1 MNFKTT
7 YILAGILAAIL
18 LLLGT
23 AVFLGPENPGGDAYL
38 LPTVRAAST
47 KVDADDIDKIVIER
61 TKSADGLESMTLV
74 RDKVS
79 GLWTI
84 ESPGPFRA
92 DDGQVREL
100 VRQLFEARNDDR
112 AERPRSDSEWGLDSP
127 SGTVVVSSES
137 KGKSFTINLG
147 KTSPGTTSAVVY
159 MKSSDRQ
166 GAIAVL
172 KSTVAT
178 LFKTSKALRDP
189 YLLASSSSDIT
200 KFEISEGK
208 KTPIEVKKS
217 GEQWRYAK
225 PADWGDAE
233 MGAFGAPEEK
243 EKTPAGVN
251 AVLTAISNIRVS
263 HTDEKV
269 TDYVADAA
277 TDLAK
282 YGLDPSKDRILKLS
296 IDRSVVAKSVGDDKA
311 GATTNVPVT
320 LLVAVGKKEG
330 EKYFAALDEAK
341 KNIVRVPARDID
353 PLLKLLDDPGALRDK
368 TLVKVSGKFDAF
380 DIEGPSG
387 KLEFRRTADKPW
399 QLWRPGS
406 TAATELD
413 TTIVE
418 TFLNQITQKDSIK
431 SFINGPVKDQ
441 ELGLDKPQATI
452 SLWVNGIVTADAKK
466 EEAKTEKKDE
476 KASPKPDS
484 DKPQL
489 VSTGPKLKLTIG
501 KTEGPLV
508 IVRRT
513 GTPDTLVAKVDGSL
527 ATNALRGPVAYLDKN
542 LPSFNPGAQDPSE
555 NVTRLK
561 LVRAGKTVE
570 IAREKADTPWKFISP
585 AEQSGLAVSANTVR
599 GLLGTINN
607 LRALS
612 IISEK
617 ATDAQLDK
625 DFGLK
630 APTTQVVVTTGKDKE
645 AKTWEFTFGK
655 ETPEK
660 TGFFAKQSWRDLV
673 FTIDKLTPATLEAEL
688 AETTLFAGTEIA
700 KIETVRMVGWQAV
713 TGSPFTLELQRV
725 QGKWQS
731 KSPANFAIDSAKVDK
746 FLSDVT
752 NLRVEKF
759 VSFATPAKP
768 EQNFDPAKGGMS
780 LEFTSSGE
788 KETRKLWLGKSEGD
802 FQVAQASKIPGAIFT
817 LRNASLA
824 PALAKPAHF
833 NP

>member
-38 LPTVRAAST
+38 LPSVRAAST

-61 TKSADGLESMTLV
+61 SKPTDGLESVTLV
-74 RDKVS
+74 KDKAS
-79 GLWTI
+79 GLWMI
-84 ESPGPFRA
+84 ETPGPFRA
-92 DDGQVREL
+92 DDGQVKEL

-112 AERPRSDSEWGLDSP
+112 AERPRSDSEWGLDNP
-127 SGTVVVSSES
+127 SGKVVLSSAA
-137 KGKSFTINLG
+137 KGKSFTIDLG
-147 KTSPGTTSAVVY
+147 NTSPGTTSAVVY

-166 GAIAVL
+166 GAVAVL

-178 LFKTSKALRDP
+178 LFKTSKSLRDP

-200 KFEISEGK
+200 RFEISEGK
-208 KTPIEVKKS
+208 KNPIEVKKAA
-217 GEQWRYAK
+217 ELWRYAK

-233 MGAFGAPEEK
+233 MGAFGAPDEK

-251 AVLTAISNIRVS
+251 AVLTALSNIRVS

-282 YGLDPSKDRILKLS
+282 YGLDPAKDRILKLS
-296 IDRSVVAKSVGDDKA
+296 IDRSVVAKAVGEEKA
-311 GATTNVPVT
+311 GPPANVPVT

-330 EKYFAALDEAK
+330 DKYFAALDEAK

-368 TLVKVSGKFDAF
+368 TLVKITGKFDAF

-387 KLEFRRTADKPW
+387 KLEFRRPADKPW

-406 TAATELD
+406 TTATELD

-418 TFLNQITQKDSIK
+418 TFLNQVTQKDSIK
-431 SFINGPVKDQ
+431 SFVNGPIKDAD
-441 ELGLDKPQATI
+441 LGLDKPQATI
-452 SLWVNGIVTADAKK
+452 ALWVNGIVTPDAKK
-466 EEAKTEKKDE
+466 DDPKADNKDP
-476 KASPKPDS
+476 KASLPANA

-489 VSTGPKLKLTIG
+489 VTTGAKVRLLLG

-508 IVRRT
+508 VVRRT
-513 GTPDTLVAKVDGSL
+513 GTADPLVAKVDVSL

-542 LPSFNPGAQDPSE
+542 LPSFNPAAQDPTE
-555 NVTRLK
+555 NVTKVK
-561 LVRAGKTVE
+561 LVRNGKTVE
-570 IAREKADTPWKFISP
+570 IEREKADAPWKFITP
-585 AEQSGLAVSANTVR
+585 KEQSALAVSGNTVR

-612 IISEK
+612 IVSEK
-617 ATDAQLDK
+617 ATEAQLDK

-630 APTTQVVVTTGKDKE
+630 TPNTQVVVTTGKDKE
-645 AKTWEFTFGK
+645 AKTWEFSFGK

-660 TGFFAKQSWRDLV
+660 NGFFAKQSWRDMV
-673 FTIDKLTPATLEAEL
+673 FAIDKLTPATLEAEI
-688 AETTLFAGTEIA
+688 AETTLFAGTDIT

-713 TGSPFTLELQRV
+713 TGSPFTLELQRA
-725 QGKWQS
+725 QGKWQA
-731 KSPANFAIDSAKVDK
+731 KTPVNFAIDTTKVDK
-746 FLSDVT
+746 FLADVT

-759 VSFATPAKP
+759 VSFATPPKP
-768 EQNFDPAKGGMS
+768 EQNFDPSKGGMS
-780 LEFTSSGE
+780 LEFTVSGE
-788 KETRKLWLGKSEGD
+788 KETKKLWLGKTEGE
-802 FQVAQASKIPGAIFT
+802 FQLAQSSKIPGAIFT
-817 LRNASLA
+817 LRQASVA

>member
-18 LLLGT
+18 ILLGT

-38 LPTVRAAST
+38 LPSVRAAST

-61 TKSADGLESMTLV
+61 AKPTDGLESVTLV
-74 RDKVS
+74 KDKTS
-79 GLWTI
+79 GLWMI
-84 ESPGPFRA
+84 EIPGPFRA

-112 AERPRSDSEWGLDSP
+112 AERPRSDSEWGLETP
-127 SGTVVVSSES
+127 SGKVVLSSES

-147 KTSPGTTSAVVY
+147 NTSPGTTSAVVY

-178 LFKTSKALRDP
+178 LFKTPKSLRDP

-200 KFEISEGK
+200 RFEISEGK

-217 GEQWRYAK
+217 AEQWRYAK

-233 MGAFGAPEEK
+233 MGAFGAPDEK

-251 AVLTAISNIRVS
+251 AVLTALSNIRVS

-282 YGLDPSKDRILKLS
+282 YGLDPAKDRILKLS
-296 IDRSVVAKSVGDDKA
+296 IDRSVVAKAVGEEKA
-311 GATTNVPVT
+311 GPPTNVPVT
-320 LLVAVGKKEG
+320 LLVAVGKKDG

-368 TLVKVSGKFDAF
+368 TLVKVVGKFDAF

-406 TAATELD
+406 GVATELD

-431 SFINGPVKDQ
+431 AFVNGPIKDAD
-441 ELGLDKPQATI
+441 LGLDKPQATI
-452 SLWVNGIVTADAKK
+452 SLWVNGIVSSDKK
-466 EEAKTEKKDE
+466 EEPKADKKEE
-476 KASPKPDS
+476 KAPPKAVEE
-484 DKPQL
+484 KPKL
-489 VSTGPKLKLTIG
+489 VSTGPKLRLILG

-508 IVRRT
+508 VVRRT
-513 GTPDTLVAKVDGSL
+513 GTPDPLVAKVDVSL
-527 ATNALRGPVAYLDKN
+527 ATNALRSPVAYLDKN
-542 LPSFNPGAQDPSE
+542 LPSFNPSAQDPAE

-561 LVRAGKTVE
+561 LVRGGKTVE
-570 IAREKADTPWKFISP
+570 IEREKADAPWKFISP
-585 AEQSGLAVSANTVR
+585 KEQSGLAVSANTVR

-607 LRALS
+607 LRALV
-612 IISEK
+612 IVSEK
-617 ATDAQLDK
+617 ATDTQLDK

-630 APTTQVVVTTGKDKE
+630 TPTTQIVVTTGKDKE
-645 AKTWEFTFGK
+645 AKTWEFAFGK

-660 TGFFAKQSWRDLV
+660 TGFYAKQSWRDLV
-673 FTIDKLTPATLEAEL
+673 FAIDKLTPATLEAEI
-688 AETTLFAGTEIA
+688 ADTTLFAGTEIA

-713 TGSPFTLELQRV
+713 TGSPFTLELQRA
-725 QGKWQS
+725 QGKWQA
-731 KSPANFAIDSAKVDK
+731 KTPANFAIDTAKVDK
-746 FLSDVT
+746 FLADVT
-752 NLRVEKF
+752 NLRVDKF

-780 LEFTSSGE
+780 LEFTISGE
-788 KETRKLWLGKSEGD
+788 KELRKLSIGKIEGD
-802 FQVAQASKIPGAIFT
+802 SQLAQASKIPGAIFT
-817 LRNASLA
+817 IKQAALA
-824 PALAKPAHF
+824 PALAKPAYF